1 MSTRKITC
9 HTLHCDVAGC
19 VASLKDEEHGG
30 TLVYDTTEQLLAAAK
45 GYDWTVTD
53 KAISYGPR
61 IVERFAVCPEGDSD
75 HDEARGLI
83 IEVPETV
90 AALLGEE
97 QR

>member
-1 MSTRKITC
+1 MA
-9 HTLHCDVAGC
+9 VAE
-19 VASLKDEEHGG
+19 S
-30 TLVYDTTEQLLAAAK
+30 
-45 GYDWTVTD
+45 YDWTLTS

-90 AALLGEE
+90 AALLGEAE
-97 QR
+97 R